1 MTQFLNDLFSTL
13 IRLVLI
19 VSGLVVGGLVLLLAL
34 VMGAGLLVWSLLT
47 GRKPVFRFAGL
58 DPRATMAGMRA
69 RANAH
74 APRRQPSQRPQA
86 VEVIDIEAREV
97 PDRRD

>member
-74 APRRQPSQRPQA
+74 GARQQPRRPQA

>member
-1 MTQFLNDLFSTL
+1 LTQFLNDLFSTL

-19 VSGLVVGGLVLLLAL
+19 VSGLVVGGIVLLLAL
-34 VMGAGLLVWSLLT
+34 TLGAGVLVWSLLT

-69 RANAH
+69 RAQAH
-74 APRRQPSQRPQA
+74 APRQPGRRAQP

>member
-1 MTQFLNDLFSTL
+1 LTQFLNDLFSTL

-34 VMGAGLLVWSLLT
+34 VMGAGLLVWSVLT

-74 APRRQPSQRPQA
+74 GSRRQPSRPQA

>member
-19 VSGLVVGGLVLLLAL
+19 ASGLVMGAIVLVLAL
-34 VMGAGLLVWSLLT
+34 VMGAGVLVWSLLT
-47 GRKPVFRFAGL
+47 GRKPVVRFAGL
-58 DPRATMAGMRA
+58 DPRATMAAMRA
-69 RANAH
+69 RAQAQGPAG
-74 APRRQPSQRPQA
+74 APRRAQP

>member
-1 MTQFLNDLFSTL
+1 MTQFLNDLLSTL

-34 VMGAGLLVWSLLT
+34 TMGAGLLVWSLLT

-74 APRRQPSQRPQA
+74 APRQPRRAQA